1 LSSEETSSN
10 DYVQSLA
17 RGLLVLRAFSA
28 EHPALTLAEASRLT
42 GLTRATVRRSLHTLQ
57 KLGYAVTDG
66 KQFELTPRVLDIGY
80 AYLASAQI
88 GEVAQP
94 FMEAL
99 SDQLNESVSVAVL
112 DEFEIVYIARVPTK
126 RIMRIGL
133 ALGSRLPALVTSMG
147 RVIVAELAPVE
158 QRQFLKSAPFPKMTE
173 KTLNTKTELAK
184 ELALIKQQG
193 WALLDQELEDG
204 VRSIAAPIRDKHG
217 RTIAAIN
224 IGTQTGRTKMSQ
236 LKDDYLPR
244 LVQAANHITS
254 AMSKR

>member
-1 LSSEETSSN
+1 
-10 DYVQSLA
+10 
-17 RGLLVLRAFSA
+17 
-28 EHPALTLAEASRLT
+28 
-42 GLTRATVRRSLHTLQ
+42 
-57 KLGYAVTDG
+57 
-66 KQFELTPRVLDIGY
+66 
-80 AYLASAQI
+80 
-88 GEVAQP
+88 
-94 FMEAL
+94 
-99 SDQLNESVSVAVL
+99 
-112 DEFEIVYIARVPTK
+112 
-126 RIMRIGL
+126 MRIGL

-147 RVIVAELAPVE
+147 RVIVAELTPVE

-254 AMSKR
+254 AMAKR